1 MSEAVPT
8 VTLSWCDELRVTG
21 GKFGIKR
28 RICLIISPANLATLV
43 GHLRGY
49 QKYFCNIF
57 QRTFVPLQE
66 RQACL
71 DASSFSNHQQLV
83 PHRVFGPFA
92 IFALSGRQWAVSEA
106 SQLHCASTKLSPLI
120 LFSEFQRTD
129 KCLSILERMAFP
141 KFGSNH
147 PCP

>member
-1 MSEAVPT
+1 MSEAVPA
-8 VTLSWCDELRVTG
+8 VALSWCDELRVTG

-66 RQACL
+66 RHPAWMRHHFQTINNWSL
-71 DASSFSNHQQLV
+71 TEFS
-83 PHRVFGPFA
+83 G
-92 IFALSGRQWAVSEA
+92 LSLFLHFSCGMGAVSEA